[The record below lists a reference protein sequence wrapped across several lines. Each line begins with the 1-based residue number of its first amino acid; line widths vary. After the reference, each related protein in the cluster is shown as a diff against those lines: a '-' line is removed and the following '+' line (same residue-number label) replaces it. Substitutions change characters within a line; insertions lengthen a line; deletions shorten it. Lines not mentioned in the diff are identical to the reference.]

1 MGKMGCISQKFM
13 NHRKLPRISPR
24 KQKRLIAQYRAIIDK
39 PDEVRVDFYDDDI
52 IYHKGDFWG
61 IYESCVQNI
70 VIYREKSGSDILYY
84 VADFLL
90 FLRLRCRIEYAK
102 CKGRKD
108 RYDFFCKIYGRDF
121 AKSKAF
127 IDGESLYYIHIS
139 DNAVRKSR
147 EIKRNILF
155 KKIFTKRRKNS

>member
-1 MGKMGCISQKFM
+1 M
-13 NHRKLPRISPR
+13 NHRKLPRVSPR
-24 KQKRLIAQYRAIIDK
+24 KQRRLIGQYRAIINK
-39 PDEVRVDFYDDDI
+39 PDNVCVDFYDDDI

-108 RYDFFCKIYGRDF
+108 RYDFFCKIYGEDF
-121 AKSKAF
+121 IKGGEL
-127 IDGESLYYIHIS
+127 IDGESSYYIHIS
-139 DNAVRKSR
+139 DNAVKKSR
-147 EIKRNILF
+147 EIKRNIILH
-155 KKIFTKRRKNS
+155 KIFTGRRKTT